1 MTIPLVMNAAP
12 LDSNTKNENSN
23 ENNFIKQTSI
33 LPRNGSQSLNNNK
46 VEKVSGLKKLI
57 QNIHDSAESTE
68 NDLYNSLSN
77 YEGSKQ
83 KSEKPAYKPKNDLH
97 KMSNTKLAYEEVT
110 NNENNSLLEPGMGLT
125 LDNRDELLQKVNY
138 IIYTLDKQKDIKSDQ
153 KIEELLLYSFL
164 GIFIIYVLDSFTKIG
179 KYKR

>member
-1 MTIPLVMNAAP
+1 MNAAP
-12 LDSNTKNENSN
+12 INNETKLNTNET
-23 ENNFIKQTSI
+23 NFIQNNSVLPNNTVKKEKSVNSLKQ
-33 LPRNGSQSLNNNK
+33 
-46 VEKVSGLKKLI
+46 LI
-57 QNIHDSAESTE
+57 QNIHNSNENDE

-77 YEGSKQ
+77 YETSTQ
-83 KSEKPAYKPKNDLH
+83 KSDKPNYKPSNDLR
-97 KMSNTKLAYEEVT
+97 KVSDTNLAYEKT
-110 NNENNSLLEPGMGLT
+110 NDVVSNNLT
-125 LDNRDELLQKVNY
+125 LNNRDELLQKINY